1 MGETLLMA
9 LALVMILEGGGPL
22 LFPNRWIQ
30 LMSKLSSMAPEGL
43 RQIGVVLV
51 SAGLI
56 LFWLVIRQS
65 T

>member
-9 LALVMILEGGGPL
+9 LALVMILEGVGPL
-22 LFPNRWIQ
+22 LFPNRWTRF
-30 LMSKLSSMAPEGL
+30 MRTLSAMAPEGL

-56 LFWLVIRQS
+56 LLWLVIKQS
-65 T
+65 A

>member
-22 LFPNRWIQ
+22 LFPNRWIRF
-30 LMSKLSSMAPEGL
+30 MRKLSTMAPEGL

-56 LFWLVIRQS
+56 LFWLVVRQS